1 MRMVARGCRSNLRTH
16 ASVVRSDK
24 PSWLRPAPGAG
35 RSADMMTMATSSVRT
50 PSPPLMSQ
58 PGLAGP
64 GLGNGTGS
72 TRSRSR
78 TQIRAG
84 KRIRFRIRAGARREG
99 LYRLLLWR

>member
-16 ASVVRSDK
+16 AAVVRSDK

-78 TQIRAG
+78 AEIRAG
-84 KRIRFRIRAGARREG
+84 KRIRARIRPGAGGESF
-99 LYRLLLWR
+99 YRLLLWR